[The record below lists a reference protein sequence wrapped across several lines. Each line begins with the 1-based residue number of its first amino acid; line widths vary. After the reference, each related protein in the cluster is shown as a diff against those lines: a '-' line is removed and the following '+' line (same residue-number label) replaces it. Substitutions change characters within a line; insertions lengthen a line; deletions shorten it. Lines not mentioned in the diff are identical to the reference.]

1 MFKWLQHRD
10 KIEKLQEHYK
20 KLMRK
25 SFELS
30 LKNKK
35 KGDAFH
41 DEALRLKNKIQQ
53 LRYQDK

>member
-1 MFKWLQHRD
+1 MFDWLVHKN
-10 KIEKLQEHYK
+10 KIEKLQERYK
-20 KLMRK
+20 ELMRK

-30 LKNKK
+30 LKDKK